1 MDENLVGLSTVIF
14 AIIQQ
19 ILLSLYKV
27 WPSYVCMS
35 TTLSR
40 QPHKK
45 MKLMMSRQ
53 LSTTF
58 TTNGYLRIIILHVQD
73 WSTITIKS
81 NVLSSQISKQSGA
94 HILKKNF

>member
-1 MDENLVGLSTVIF
+1 MTIKGKINKVSCTVILPSYSKNLV
-14 AIIQQ
+14 
-19 ILLSLYKV
+19 SLYKV

-53 LSTTF
+53 LS
-58 TTNGYLRIIILHVQD
+58 NVYLRIIVILHVQD

-81 NVLSSQISKQSGA
+81 NILSSQISKQSSA
-94 HILKKNF
+94 HILKKK